1 MDYGTN
7 NNTLANTVTQ
17 TARAFTGHEQ
27 IAELSGLIHMNARV
41 YDSDIGRFL
50 SADTVIQDP
59 HDSQAY
65 NRYSYVRNNP
75 LVFTDPSGHSWFS
88 KLWKKIK
95 NIVIGVVVAVLAV
108 YTAGAVLG
116 WLGYASVASATA
128 LGGTTAFLAS
138 VSGTTALLISGAAA
152 GFVAGVAGGLLSG
165 ASLGA
170 SLKAGFQ
177 GALWGAVGAGV
188 ASAIG
193 GAGFGAGL
201 GGKAGRALAH
211 GLTRAGIAKAQGGKW
226 SAGFWS
232 GFAGSAL
239 GGLSN
244 YAKSFGGKM
253 AISAIVGG
261 TASRLGGGKF
271 ANGAVSAAF
280 VHMYNA
286 MSHPTYPSKENF
298 IEGFTK
304 DVSRAYR
311 ALSMMVRSNGFGARG
326 LSSLSYSQAYDRVLS
341 IEASG
346 NAAAMTLAGL
356 GLIGI
361 GSVSSSAYVV
371 YGAWAGGAAMDGY
384 SIYQHDGDYSYGASS
399 FMGYPITGRVGAGI
413 AAIATIINGLR

>member
-1 MDYGTN
+1 MTS
-7 NNTLANTVTQ
+7 
-17 TARAFTGHEQ
+17 RAFTGHEQ

-50 SADTVIQDP
+50 SADTIIQAP
-59 HDSQAY
+59 HDSQSY

-116 WLGYASVASATA
+116 WLGYASVANATA
-128 LGGTTAFLAS
+128 IGLGVGWSAS
-138 VSGTTALLISGAAA
+138 VTGVGALLISGAAA
-152 GFVAGVAGGLLSG
+152 GFVAGAAMGLLSG
-165 ASLGA
+165 ASLGQ
-170 SLKAGFQ
+170 SLVMGLK
-177 GALWGAVGAGV
+177 GAVFGAIGAGV
-188 ASAIG
+188 ANVIGSSWGSGIAG
-193 GAGFGAGL
+193 GA
-201 GGKAGRALAH
+201 KRALAH
-211 GLTRAGIAKAQGGKW
+211 GLSRAVINRAQGGKW

-232 GFAGSAL
+232 GLAGSAL

-244 YAKSFGGKM
+244 FAKSLGGKM

-311 ALSMMVRSNGFGARG
+311 ALSLMVRSQGFEARG
-326 LSSLSYSQAYDRVLS
+326 LPSLSYSQAYDRVLR
-341 IEASG
+341 IEAMNDTMNQVMLS
-346 NAAAMTLAGL
+346 ATAGL
-356 GLIGI
+356 VLAPVVEAGYAYVMMNPMIAE
-361 GSVSSSAYVV
+361 VSIDFISSALPATAPATSY
-371 YGAWAGGAAMDGY
+371 AGAAGY
-384 SIYQHDGDYSYGASS
+384 LSS
-399 FMGYPITGRVGAGI
+399 LAYDEYNKR
-413 AAIATIINGLR
+413 